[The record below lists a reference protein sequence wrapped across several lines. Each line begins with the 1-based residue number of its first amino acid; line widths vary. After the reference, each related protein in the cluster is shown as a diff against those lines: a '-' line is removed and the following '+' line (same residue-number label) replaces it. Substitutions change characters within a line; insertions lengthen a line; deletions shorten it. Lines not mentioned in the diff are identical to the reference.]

1 MQRVERSSNLRGAH
15 DRAGGNL
22 VLTLRGTRV
31 HVRPAGERSPLSMSS
46 SSSLARM
53 RFERQR
59 GTREVLQSEYL
70 H

>member
-1 MQRVERSSNLRGAH
+1 MPLAMQRVERSSNLRGAH
-15 DRAGGNL
+15 DRAGGHL

-31 HVRPAGERSPLSMSS
+31 HVRPAGERSTLS
-46 SSSLARM
+46 M